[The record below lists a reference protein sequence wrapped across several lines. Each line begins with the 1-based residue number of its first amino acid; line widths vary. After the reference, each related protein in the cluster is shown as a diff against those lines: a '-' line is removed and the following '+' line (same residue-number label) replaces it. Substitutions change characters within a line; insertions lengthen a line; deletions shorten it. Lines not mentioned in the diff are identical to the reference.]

1 MKFII
6 HILKSLKSKFY
17 FKPSRKNILIYDQN
31 GEKYINTYLNKETY
45 EILHTRKE
53 KFSLLIILICMVKLK
68 FSLTEY
74 IEEFIKYARPKIIIT
89 FIDNNFNYY
98 KLKINNNIKKIFI
111 QNGLRTAYNDI
122 FYYTHDK
129 DLNIK
134 NHLKNE
140 KFNVDYMLVWN
151 NDIARLYKDFIH
163 GKCLTIGS
171 FQNNITKKKNNINN
185 KKILFISNYKK
196 DYNINYIKNEKKFL
210 LNLRNYCLKNKIEL
224 DILGKNIIFFKE
236 EKHYFSQI
244 LASSH
249 FGFIP
254 ASNNRKTYEL
264 TSKYKIIVTIESS
277 LGYEMLSR
285 NKKVAFFNTHENIYP
300 INTLYFGWPKKKLI
314 SGPFWT
320 NKFHITE
327 IRRILDYLLK
337 INDQEWNK
345 VIRLYSK
352 NTINFDENNKEFVH
366 ILKKEGMYNFNSLT

>member
-17 FKPSRKNILIYDQN
+17 FKPSRKKILIYDQN

-98 KLKINNNIKKIFI
+98 KLKINNSIKKIFI

-140 KFNVDYMLVWN
+140 KLNVDYMLVWN

-210 LNLRNYCLKNKIEL
+210 LNLRNYCLKNKIQL

-244 LASSH
+244 LTSSH
-249 FGFIP
+249 FEFIP

-366 ILKKEGMYNFNSLT
+366 ILKKEGMYNFNSPA

>member
-1 MKFII
+1 
-6 HILKSLKSKFY
+6 
-17 FKPSRKNILIYDQN
+17 
-31 GEKYINTYLNKETY
+31 
-45 EILHTRKE
+45 
-53 KFSLLIILICMVKLK
+53 
-68 FSLTEY
+68 
-74 IEEFIKYARPKIIIT
+74 
-89 FIDNNFNYY
+89 
-98 KLKINNNIKKIFI
+98 
-111 QNGLRTAYNDI
+111 
-122 FYYTHDK
+122 
-129 DLNIK
+129 
-134 NHLKNE
+134 
-140 KFNVDYMLVWN
+140 MLVWN

-171 FQNNITKKKNNINN
+171 FQNNITKRKNNISN
-185 KKILFISNYKK
+185 KRILFISNYKK

-210 LNLRNYCLKNKIEL
+210 LNLRNYCLKNKIQL

-244 LASSH
+244 LTSSH
-249 FGFIP
+249 FEFIP

-366 ILKKEGMYNFNSLT
+366 ILKKEGMYNFNSPA

>member
-53 KFSLLIILICMVKLK
+53 KFSLLIILICIVKLK

-140 KFNVDYMLVWN
+140 KLNVDYMLVWN

-210 LNLRNYCLKNKIEL
+210 LNLRNYCLKNKIQL

-249 FGFIP
+249 FEFIP

-366 ILKKEGMYNFNSLT
+366 ILKKEGMYNFNSLA